1 MTPKKRKILYWSFKI
16 AGIIISCIFPIWAI
30 IDKFPL
36 WIDEH
41 GTGRTVGVGVILIV
55 IVLLVVFRKT
65 VFNFLRDKLDLKHA
79 PPLAIWFVALAI
91 AYTIIFVGN
100 FMKDMTIVLWMGLI
114 GCAIG
119 TVLTFVSNRF
129 SDKKKKEKDVTSNE

>member
-91 AYTIIFVGN
+91 AYTIIFIGN

-114 GCAIG
+114 GCTIG
-119 TVLTFVSNRF
+119 TALTFVSNRF
-129 SDKKKKEKDVTSNE
+129 ADKKKEKDVTSNE